1 MITLQKPK
9 KAMIFSFYQAFKIG
23 MVTAL
28 SVINIITYIESAAS
42 QTGHHSS
49 PSSTTTQDEP
59 PSLNR
64 STARD
69 NPILKTPPQ
78 GQDEIIEEIEHFEVP
93 THTPKEREVEQL
105 VNQGLEKLNDK
116 DYQGALADFD
126 KVLVMNP
133 EHETTYRLR
142 GELLR
147 QMKDYKAA
155 VKDYTQAI
163 KLNPSYWSNYVNR
176 GEIYEIVGN
185 YHQAMGDY
193 SKAIELY
200 PEDGVGY
207 AHRGAV
213 QARLGNYEVALKDF
227 ENAIR
232 FNPDRAEAYFNRG
245 NLYVKLGNIEK
256 YRGYSQE
263 SVTQYEKAIADYQQA
278 AKLFSDQG
286 YVAQLQEAK
295 ELSQALKQRLVPT
308 RAIKQ

>member
-1 MITLQKPK
+1 MVSL
-9 KAMIFSFYQAFKIG
+9 SYQALKIG
-23 MVTAL
+23 IVTAL
-28 SVINIITYIESAAS
+28 SAINIVTYSESASS
-42 QTGHHSS
+42 QAGHHSS
-49 PSSTTTQDEP
+49 PSSTTTQDEQ
-59 PSLNR
+59 PSPSRTTTRN
-64 STARD
+64 

-78 GQDEIIEEIEHFEVP
+78 GQDEITEEIEHFEVP

-105 VNQGLEKLNDK
+105 VNQGLEKLTKKN
-116 DYQGALADFD
+116 YQGALEDFN
-126 KVLVMNP
+126 KVLVMNS

-193 SKAIELY
+193 GKAIELY

-207 AHRGAV
+207 THRGVV
-213 QARLGNYEVALKDF
+213 QARLGNYEAAMKDF
-227 ENAIR
+227 KNAID
-232 FNPDRAEAYFNRG
+232 FNPDRAEAYLNRG
-245 NLYVKLGNIEK
+245 NLYVKLGNIER

-263 SVTQYEKAIADYQQA
+263 SIMLYEKAIADYQQA
-278 AKLFSDQG
+278 AKLFSEQG
-286 YVAQLQEAK
+286 YVAQLAEVTK
-295 ELSQALKQRLVPT
+295 LSQALKQRLVPT
-308 RAIKQ
+308 RARQ

>member
-1 MITLQKPK
+1 MI
-9 KAMIFSFYQAFKIG
+9 SSSYQALKIG
-23 MVTAL
+23 IVTAL
-28 SVINIITYIESAAS
+28 SAINIVTYSESAAS
-42 QTGHHSS
+42 QAGHHSS
-49 PSSTTTQDEP
+49 PSSTTTQDEHSSP
-59 PSLNR
+59 NR
-64 STARD
+64 TTTRES

-78 GQDEIIEEIEHFEVP
+78 GEDEITEEIEHFEVP

-105 VNQGLEKLNDK
+105 VNQGMEKLNDK
-116 DYQGALADFD
+116 NYQGALEDFD

-193 SKAIELY
+193 GKAIELY

-213 QARLGNYEVALKDF
+213 QARLGNYEVAMKDF

-232 FNPDRAEAYFNRG
+232 FNADRAEAYLNRG
-245 NLYVKLGNIEK
+245 NLYVKLGNIER

-263 SVTQYEKAIADYQQA
+263 SIILHEKAIADYQQA
-278 AKLFSDQG
+278 AKLFSEQG
-286 YVAQLQEAK
+286 YVAQLQEARK
-295 ELSQALKQRLVPT
+295 LSQALKQRLVST
-308 RAIKQ
+308 RAIKPI